1 MKPMKTLNG
10 YEIVDEKAREG
21 IAKFEGAIHD
31 AQNAAKEATEQA
43 TEEVTRLVGEL
54 GVVQET
60 GDSPTAVMSQKGT
73 TDAFIGKNGTDQVT
87 AENVEFISKEHSSN
101 MFDKSKAVTGHYI
114 SSSSGEISVGSGAFY
129 SDFIPIKV
137 GDNFTTMY
145 SDFCGSRFA
154 LVYDE
159 NKNPI
164 ECLYSNTAIRVT
176 DNGDGT
182 FTYDLTDFPYDVAFI
197 RINGDMSKIDT
208 LMFVINESYPTEY
221 KEYGTK
227 YTLSNSI
234 KITGT
239 DNPLLGKTIT
249 FNGDSIMEGVGYS
262 GGFAKIIAEK
272 YGMNLQNVGVSGGT
286 ITAETYKQSGSAR
299 YWICRTIVSMNENAD
314 YAILEGGVNDSSLV
328 VPIGAITD
336 GYDSAFDD
344 TTFCG
349 AFESMLSQLISRF
362 KGKKIGYIA
371 VHKMSTRYDSN
382 YSGED
387 NYYLMAKK
395 ICEKWGV
402 PFLDLNT
409 QVPPLA
415 FVAEL
420 KETYTYNGDGWHP
433 NEEGYKKYYV
443 PKIEAWLKTL

>member
-1 MKPMKTLNG
+1 MEILKKINIDG
-10 YEIVDEKAREG
+10 VEYELDEPC
-21 IAKFEGAIHD
+21 
-31 AQNAAKEATEQA
+31 
-43 TEEVTRLVGEL
+43 
-54 GVVQET
+54 GVET
-60 GDSPTAVMSQKGT
+60 HLFVE
-73 TDAFIGKNGTDQVT
+73 KNGIDQVT
-87 AENVEFISKEHSSN
+87 VENSAFISKEYSPN
-101 MFDKSKAVTGHYI
+101 KFDKSKATTQYYLA
-114 SSSSGEISVGSGAFY
+114 SGVAKSCNGAFY
-129 SDFIPIKV
+129 SDFISIKN
-137 GDNFTTMY
+137 GDIFTTKFTGY
-145 SDFCGSRFA
+145 CGNRCGEF
-154 LVYDE
+154 YDAD
-159 NKNPI
+159 KNYI
-164 ECLYSNTAIRVT
+164 EGVYSNSSRAT

-182 FTYDLTDFPYDVAFI
+182 YTYDTNNIPYDIAFI
-197 RINGDMSKIDT
+197 RINGDMEDFDT
-208 LMFVINESYPTEY
+208 QMFVINESYPSEY
-221 KEYGTK
+221 KEYGTR
-227 YTLSNSI
+227 YTLSNDI
-234 KITGT
+234 KIVGT

-249 FNGDSIMEGVGYS
+249 FNGDSIMEGAGYS

-272 YGMNLQNVGVSGGT
+272 HGMNLQNIGVSGGT

-299 YWICRTIVSMNENAD
+299 HWISRTIVSMNENAD
-314 YAILEGGVNDSSLV
+314 YAILEGGVNDSSLT
-328 VPIGAITD
+328 VPIGVITD
-336 GYDSAFDD
+336 GYGSTFDD

-362 KGKKIGYIA
+362 KGKKVGYIA

-395 ICEKWGV
+395 ICAKWGV

-415 FVAEL
+415 FVTEL